1 MGARVLLGTEENP
14 LQLQTH
20 AGWVCGYTETELGIP
35 ELHLPQRN
43 IPNSPNPL
51 DLDVLASAAR
61 DRTLLP
67 GLANRAE
74 AAAAGRR
81 LGSTSAVHP
90 SGMTRWPPELM
101 AYAKQGKHM

>member
-1 MGARVLLGTEENP
+1 VTKGDLTSRDLAGPRGRKPAPRGTAGPSPGSSSAGLGP
-14 LQLQTH
+14 S
-20 AGWVCGYTETELGIP
+20 A
-35 ELHLPQRN
+35 
-43 IPNSPNPL
+43 L
-51 DLDVLASAAR
+51 DGKGGSAAR

-67 GLANRAE
+67 GFANRAE

-101 AYAKQGKHM
+101 AYAKQDKNM